1 MSDSH
6 NDQEAPRYD
15 DINTP
20 VVLLVGAI
28 SAVVTLITIF
38 FVQGLCYHWQNSFLS
53 SREAGPTSMPAYQQV
68 EEQKSNLLSDENTT
82 LNIEEA
88 KTAVIAKYSK

>member
-6 NDQEAPRYD
+6 HDQDPPRYD

-28 SAVVTLITIF
+28 SAIVTLITIF
-38 FVQGLCYHWQNSFLS
+38 LVQGLCYHWQNDYLT
-53 SREAGPTSMPAYQQV
+53 RRAEAGPTSKAAFEQV
-68 EEQKSNLLSDENTT
+68 QEQKANLFSESNT
-82 LNIEEA
+82 LNIDQA
-88 KTAVIAKYSK
+88 KSKIAALNK

>member
-6 NDQEAPRYD
+6 HDQEAPSYD

-28 SAVVTLITIF
+28 SAIVTLITIF
-38 FVQGLCYHWQNSFLS
+38 LVQGLCYQWQNDYLTR
-53 SREAGPTSMPAYQQV
+53 RENTEPTSRTAV
-68 EEQKSNLLSDENTT
+68 KKIEEQKANLFAESNT
-82 LNIEEA
+82 LNIDEA
-88 KTAVIAKYSK
+88 KSKVAALHK